1 MSSSAAACSACSC
14 SSGSSLL
21 TARQSSA
28 HDKGKALSIALV
40 GTPNCG
46 KTALFNALTG
56 SHQKVANYAGVT
68 VERKEGEVEIAGVA
82 GSEGGLIVKLID
94 LPGTMSLRARSPDE
108 AVTRDVVL
116 GRRADQARPDLIVC
130 VGDAMN
136 LRPTLRLV
144 LELKRTGIPLILT
157 VNMIDIAKAR
167 GRQIDLDALSRVLD
181 VPVVTSVA
189 VRRGGTAH
197 LLAAIA
203 GRIGHVSSSRDSSH
217 GGVRNAED
225 WSEPSADQIRAWH
238 VEAEQILKSIVVVA
252 GEPPRATWAIDKI
265 VLNPVCGL
273 LLLLTV
279 LFLMFQAVF
288 TGAAPLMDLI
298 DNGFKSL
305 GAWIGETLPD
315 GYLKGLLVDGVIAG
329 VGSVLV
335 FLPQIVILFTCIIFL
350 EDFGYMARAAFLMD
364 RLMGRV
370 GLHGRAFIPLLS
382 SFACAIPGIMATR
395 TIENPRD
402 RLATIM
408 IAPFMTCSARVP
420 VYTLIVSA
428 MIPDRFFG
436 GVVSL
441 RGLVMFGLYACG
453 ILGGLGVAM
462 ALKRTVLRAPPE
474 PLMLAL
480 PDYKMP
486 GWRNIGYGVWMRASM
501 FLKRAGTII
510 FAMAI
515 LLWFM
520 ATFPAP
526 PEGATGP
533 AIDYSFAGQLGHF
546 LAPLMAPIGF
556 NWQMTLSL
564 IPAMAAREVAVAT
577 LGTIYAVSGADDGAT
592 AASLGGVLGQSWSL
606 ATALAYLVWFV
617 FAPQCL
623 STLAVVK
630 RETNGLRWPIAM
642 FLTMTAMAYAAAYA
656 TYHIARQYF

>member
-1 MSSSAAACSACSC
+1 MV
-14 SSGSSLL
+14 
-21 TARQSSA
+21 
-28 HDKGKALSIALV
+28 ALV

-68 VERKEGEVEIAGVA
+68 VERKEGEVEISAEMTGRDRAV
-82 GSEGGLIVKLID
+82 LNLLD

-116 GRRADQARPDLIVC
+116 GRREDQPRPDLVVC

-144 LELKRTGIPLILT
+144 LELKRTGIPVLLT
-157 VNMIDIAKAR
+157 INMIDIARAR
-167 GRQIDLDALSRVLD
+167 GKQIDLNVLSRFLD

-189 VRRGGTAH
+189 VRRGGTTELLKALAAKLETHGFAHEGGGRHAH
-197 LLAAIA
+197 LDA
-203 GRIGHVSSSRDSSH
+203 
-217 GGVRNAED
+217 
-225 WSEPSADQIRAWH
+225 WSEPSANQIRVWH
-238 VEAEQILKSIVVVA
+238 VEAEQILKMVTVVA
-252 GEPPRATWAIDKI
+252 GEPPRATWAIDK
-265 VLNPVCGL
+265 VALHPVGGVA
-273 LLLLTV
+273 LLLTV
-279 LFLMFQAVF
+279 LFLIFQSVF
-288 TGAAPLMDLI
+288 TGAAPLMDFI
-298 DNGFKSL
+298 DNGFKSC
-305 GAWIGETLPD
+305 GDWIGAILPD
-315 GYLKGLLVDGVIAG
+315 GHVKGLLVDGVIAG
-329 VGSVLV
+329 VGGVLV

-364 RLMGRV
+364 RLMGRA

-420 VYTLIVSA
+420 VYTLIVGA
-428 MIPDRFFG
+428 MIPDQYYG
-436 GVVSL
+436 GIVSL

-453 ILGGLGVAM
+453 ILGGLIVAM
-462 ALKRTVLRAPPE
+462 VLKRTVLRAPPE
-474 PLMLAL
+474 PLMLTL
-480 PDYKMP
+480 PDYKRP
-486 GWRNIGYGVWMRASM
+486 SWRNIGYGVWMRTSM
-501 FLKRAGTII
+501 FIKRAGTII
-510 FAMAI
+510 FAMAVMM
-515 LLWFM
+515 WFL

-546 LAPLMAPIGF
+546 LAPVMAPIGF
-556 NWQMTLSL
+556 TWQMTLSL

-577 LGTIYAVSGADDGAT
+577 LATIYAVGGGEGGGEAL
-592 AASLGGVLGQSWSL
+592 SLGSVLGQSWSL
-606 ATALAYLVWFV
+606 AAGLAYLMWFV

-623 STLAVVK
+623 STLAVVR
-630 RETNGLRWPIAM
+630 RETNGLKWPVAM
-642 FLTMTAMAYAAAYA
+642 FVTMSGLAYAAAFA
-656 TYHIARQYF
+656 TYQIARSWFQ

>member
-1 MSSSAAACSACSC
+1 MTPSSSTDRSACSC
-14 SSGSSLL
+14 SSS
-21 TARQSSA
+21 RQPLPR
-28 HDKGKALSIALV
+28 GKERALSVALV

-68 VERKEGEVEIAGVA
+68 VERKEGEVELPSGAGDGASATVR
-82 GSEGGLIVKLID
+82 LTD

-116 GRRADQARPDLIVC
+116 GRREDQARPDLIVC

-144 LELKRTGIPLILT
+144 LELKRTGIPLLLA

-167 GRQIDLDALSRVLD
+167 GRQIDLDALSRLLD

-189 VRRGGTAH
+189 VRKGGTAE
-197 LLAAIA
+197 LLQAIA
-203 GRIGHVSSSRDSSH
+203 AGVDHDSLSRVRASDSAS
-217 GGVRNAED
+217 
-225 WSEPSADQIRAWH
+225 WSEPSANQIRAWH
-238 VEAEQILKSIVVVA
+238 VEAEQILKSTVVVK
-252 GEPPRATWAIDKI
+252 GNPPRATWAIDKV
-265 VLNPVCGL
+265 VLNPFGGL

-288 TGAAPLMDLI
+288 AGATPLMDAI
-298 DNGFKSL
+298 EGGFKVL
-305 GAWIGETLPD
+305 GDWIGATLPD
-315 GYLKGLLVDGVIAG
+315 GHLKGLLVDGVIAG

-335 FLPQIVILFTCIIFL
+335 FLPQILILFTCIIFL

-428 MIPDRFFG
+428 VIPDQYFG
-436 GVVSL
+436 GFVSL
-441 RGLVMFGLYACG
+441 RGLVMFGLYVCG

-486 GWRNIGYGVWMRASM
+486 SWRNIGYGVWSRASM

-510 FAMAI
+510 FAMAVI
-515 LLWFM
+515 LWFL

-526 PEGATGP
+526 LEGATGP
-533 AIDYSFAGQLGHF
+533 AIDSSFAGQLGRF
-546 LAPLMAPIGF
+546 LAPAMEPIGF
-556 NWQMTLSL
+556 TWQMTLSL

-577 LGTIYAVSGADDGAT
+577 LGTIYAVGGTDEGAG
-592 AASLGGVLGQSWSL
+592 ASLGGVLQQSWSL
-606 ATALAYLVWFV
+606 AAALAYLMWFV

-630 RETNGLRWPIAM
+630 RETNGLKWPIAM
-642 FLTMTAMAYAAAYA
+642 FFTMTAMAYAAAFV
-656 TYHIARQYF
+656 TYHIARWLF